1 MKHRGATIWLT
12 GLSGSGKSTIAKM
25 LERKLRIAGARVEV
39 LDGDVVRTGLCKDL
53 GFSAED
59 RRTNVARIG
68 FVCELLTRNGVIAI
82 VSAIS
87 PYRDSREKVRGKIE
101 EFIEV
106 YVECPLETLVARDVK
121 GLYKK
126 ALAGQIP
133 NFTGVS
139 DPYEPPL
146 DPEITVNSSR
156 ERPEESLARIWS
168 LLEERGVLESGPV
181 SRPARTR
188 QKDR

>member
-1 MKHRGATIWLT
+1 MTRRGATIWLT
-12 GLSGSGKSTIAKM
+12 GLSGSGKTTIARL
-25 LERKLRIAGARVEV
+25 LEDHLRKLGAKVEL
-39 LDGDVVRTGLCKDL
+39 LDGDALRTELCKDL

-59 RRTNVARIG
+59 RRANVSRIG
-68 FVCELLTRNGVIAI
+68 YVCELLSRNGVIAV

-87 PYRDSREKVRGKIE
+87 PYRDSRDQVRKRVG

-126 ALAGQIP
+126 AMVGEVSQ
-133 NFTGVS
+133 FTGIS

-146 DPEITVNSSR
+146 KPEVTVHSGH
-156 ERPEESLARIWS
+156 ETPEQSMRRIWS
-168 LLEERGVLESGPV
+168 VLEEKGVV
-181 SRPARTR
+181 
-188 QKDR
+188 